1 MLNIV
6 YGALGMILVLLL
18 FAAGMY
24 VGYKLNARKAADE
37 AAKARK
43 PETPA
48 ETERRR
54 LIEDQNA
61 FRQMMGY
68 SAEVAYGITP
78 VKDFEVEEGET

>member
-24 VGYKLNARKAADE
+24 VGYKLNARKVADE
-37 AAKARK
+37 AVKARK

-48 ETERRR
+48 EAERRR

-68 SAEVAYGITP
+68 SAEVAYGMTSA
-78 VKDFEVEEGET
+78 KDFEVEDGET